1 MRAAIGAPFRITRTL
16 MGNKNT
22 LVAVGAI
29 LAILGSLTYLY
40 FTEFRSGPKANLKPL
55 ETLGSV
61 AAEETAALL
70 GGQGRVV
77 VVTELIEVQKNP
89 NLDAQVSGFKSG
101 LGKKGGV
108 TLKEVKEIKRPPSDD
123 PRLWPVGQAAQIA
136 QMSEGANATV
146 LLMSLPMQLSREDLA
161 ALKGIKGK
169 LVAVTSQSAT
179 LKPLLQQG
187 VIHLAIVNRF
197 PPKPAPAS
205 GKESPRQWF
214 ERVYMVVK
222 PDALGDLP

>member
-1 MRAAIGAPFRITRTL
+1 

-29 LAILGSLTYLY
+29 LAILGSLTFLY
-40 FTEFRSGPKANLKPL
+40 FTEFRTGPTVNLKPF
-55 ETLGSV
+55 EALGSV
-61 AAEETAALL
+61 TAEETAALL
-70 GGQGRVV
+70 GNQGRVV
-77 VVTELIEVQKNP
+77 VVTELIEVQKSP
-89 NLDAQVSGFKSG
+89 NLDAQVSGFKAA

-108 TLKEVKEIKRPPSDD
+108 AFKELKEIKRPPAED
-123 PRLWPVGQAAQIA
+123 PRLWPVGQAAQIVQA
-136 QMSEGANATV
+136 SEGANATV
-146 LLMSLPMQLSREDLA
+146 LFMSLPMQLSRDDLA

-169 LVAVTSQSAT
+169 LVVVTGQSAT

-214 ERVYMVVK
+214 DRVYMVVK
-222 PDALGDLP
+222 PDALGELP